1 MIENQSDNIDIKEND
16 VSNQENAPEDTS
28 SAGEQIIENDELSS
42 QKTEE
47 INTEELKNTISNND
61 ARLEQLEK
69 EHETLKNQYVRI
81 SADFDNFRKRQSRD
95 QDDLKIQ
102 LVSKTL
108 TAILPI
114 VDNFERARQ
123 QLKPE
128 SEEAQALHRSYQGL
142 YKQLVEVLKQQ
153 GVSPMRVVG
162 QQFDPNLHEAVLREP
177 SEEFQE
183 DFIVEELQR
192 GYHLEGKVLRHAL
205 VKVSMGP
212 GKQNSQE
219 LEEKANNIDE
229 NLSWHFIGPL
239 QSNKAKIIAKYA
251 DWIHTIDRKKI
262 ADKINEECKK
272 INKIINACIQVNIS
286 NESTKSGINPENLM
300 IFAKYVDSMENI
312 NLKGIMVLPSLGE
325 NNKKQMQ
332 DSKLLHEE
340 LISVFP
346 HAEYLSMGTTSD
358 FETAIVSGSNMIRV
372 GELIFGKR

>member
-1 MIENQSDNIDIKEND
+1 MIENQSDNIDNKEND
-16 VSNQENAPEDTS
+16 LSNHDNAPLDTS
-28 SAGEQIIENDELSS
+28 PQEDQTIANEELSS
-42 QKTEE
+42 QNTEA

-95 QDDLKIQ
+95 QDDLKTQ
-102 LVSKTL
+102 LISKSL

-153 GVSPMRVVG
+153 GIAPMRVIG

-177 SEEFQE
+177 SEEFNE
-183 DFIVEELQR
+183 DFIIEELQR

-219 LEEKANNIDE
+219 EVEKDTVERDIDSE
-229 NLSWHFIGPL
+229 GNS
-239 QSNKAKIIAKYA
+239 SE
-251 DWIHTIDRKKI
+251 D
-262 ADKINEECKK
+262 
-272 INKIINACIQVNIS
+272 V
-286 NESTKSGINPENLM
+286 
-300 IFAKYVDSMENI
+300 
-312 NLKGIMVLPSLGE
+312 
-325 NNKKQMQ
+325 
-332 DSKLLHEE
+332 
-340 LISVFP
+340 
-346 HAEYLSMGTTSD
+346 
-358 FETAIVSGSNMIRV
+358 
-372 GELIFGKR
+372 